1 MIHSFAITNYLGD
14 RIKLDL
20 REPEVSGFLIKSV
33 TGLGPVKATVNTT
46 EVVTNDGSMF
56 NSARLS
62 QRNIVFQIV
71 FVDTVYGETIEDVR
85 QKSYKYF
92 PAKKSVEII
101 IETDNRYVRT
111 SGYVES
117 NEPNIFSSQEGTS
130 ISIICPDPFF
140 YSAGEDGNNVT
151 DFYSIDPMFE
161 FPFSNESLTEP
172 LLVFG
177 EIQIKT
183 EGVITYY
190 GDAEI
195 GVTIYIHAIGPA
207 SNINI
212 YNTETREVMK
222 IDTVKL
228 QKLTGKGIVASDD
241 IVINTSKGDKSI
253 TLIREGVSYNILN
266 CLDKNTDW
274 FTLAK
279 GDNIFAFTA
288 DSGVTNLQFRI
299 ENKVILVLNA
309 DFESIA
315 VIDTYESMI
324 WTDRYNSY
332 GDFEI
337 FFAMD
342 TQLLQYLKEDYYLWL
357 KDSEHCMIIEDI
369 KINADTEE
377 GNHLIVT
384 GRSLESI
391 LERRI
396 IWGQRIFNGNL
407 QNGIQTMLNECI
419 ISPSIADR
427 KISNFVFVPSA
438 DPKITSLKIDNQYTG
453 DCLYDVVKGL
463 CEENNIGFKI
473 VLTDENNFAFSLYA
487 GVDRSYEQTENPY
500 VVFSPNFENIIN
512 SNYYSSRASFR
523 NVTLVAG
530 EGEGA
535 ARRTAIVGSASGL
548 DRRELFTD
556 ARDISSDTED
566 GTLSDAEY
574 MAQLRTKGLKNLAD
588 HIVTTAFEGEVE
600 VTRLFK
606 YGEDFF
612 IGDIVQIA
620 NEYGNEGS
628 AYISELVISN
638 SEEGLSIYPT
648 FKTIS
653 K

>member
-1 MIHSFAITNYLGD
+1 MEL
-14 RIKLDL
+14 
-20 REPEVSGFLIKSV
+20 
-33 TGLGPVKATVNTT
+33 
-46 EVVTNDGSMF
+46 
-56 NSARLS
+56 
-62 QRNIVFQIV
+62 
-71 FVDTVYGETIEDVR
+71 
-85 QKSYKYF
+85 
-92 PAKKSVEII
+92 
-101 IETDNRYVRT
+101 
-111 SGYVES
+111 
-117 NEPNIFSSQEGTS
+117 
-130 ISIICPDPFF
+130 
-140 YSAGEDGNNVT
+140 
-151 DFYSIDPMFE
+151 
-161 FPFSNESLTEP
+161 
-172 LLVFG
+172 
-177 EIQIKT
+177 
-183 EGVITYY
+183 
-190 GDAEI
+190 
-195 GVTIYIHAIGPA
+195 
-207 SNINI
+207 
-212 YNTETREVMK
+212 
-222 IDTVKL
+222 
-228 QKLTGKGIVASDD
+228 
-241 IVINTSKGDKSI
+241 
-253 TLIREGVSYNILN
+253 
-266 CLDKNTDW
+266 
-274 FTLAK
+274 
-279 GDNIFAFTA
+279 
-288 DSGVTNLQFRI
+288 
-299 ENKVILVLNA
+299 LVLNT

-377 GNHLIVT
+377 GNHFIVT

-396 IWGQRIFNGNL
+396 IWGQRVFNGNL

-427 KISNFVFVPSA
+427 KISNFVFVPST
-438 DPKITSLKIDNQYTG
+438 DPILFSSQSPLMTSYRQSPVYWLSI
-453 DCLYDVVKGL
+453 
-463 CEENNIGFKI
+463 
-473 VLTDENNFAFSLYA
+473 FSLYA

-512 SNYYSSRASFR
+512 SNYYSSKASFR

-535 ARRTAIVGSASGL
+535 SRRTAIVGSASGL

-556 ARDISSDTED
+556 ARDISSDTEG